1 MKTESTMKGFA
12 IGVLISTIL
21 WVLCIEYI
29 NKIHRQELDYVI
41 EKTLK

>member
-12 IGVLISTIL
+12 IGVLVSTIL
-21 WVLCIEYI
+21 WMICIEYI
-29 NKIHRQELDYVI
+29 KSVHRQELDYVI